1 MSNPWIYHHKYSNE
15 HSQNMNNRKRR
26 SPHRNSG
33 VLKLSATSDNIPPP
47 PKVRVEFFTNEK
59 SLKEKLQ
66 LYFIKNQRSSL
77 RIRIFNLLIKLLSC
91 VLYLVRVGFDSV
103 EICNDNESASANAS
117 SQCHRLIDP
126 SEFRHNPV
134 INWNHILFVNRDD
147 VLWAVQVSVACISLA
162 ETILVQ
168 YLSYKVGSCFSW
180 EETILVQYL
189 SYKVHVSVWQRL
201 LVQYLSYKGNIL
213 QQIISVEFILE
224 LINTVPF
231 FVTMVSPELRN
242 LFIPVFF
249 NCWLAKSALQ
259 NMFNDLHRVMM
270 KAHSALAQQL
280 MILCATILCLVF
292 TRRTKTTHI
301 VTQALA
307 PHWDNKVTDMCKEEK
322 FAVMIDESND
332 KGDNKKLNI
341 LVRVYNTTLQKIATH
356 FVGIPTCNIGNSDS
370 IFRCLDKV
378 FSEKGIPWSNCVG
391 YSSDNCNVMI
401 GKNNS
406 VLTRVQEKSQN
417 VFNVGC
423 VCHLANICA
432 QKAVKTLPLP
442 VDELLIDV
450 FFHFYHSSK
459 RKEEYNSFLD
469 FTDTEPMKLLKH
481 CGTRWLSLERCVR
494 RLLQQ
499 WPALKSYFQSH
510 AESEKPGRIMRCA
523 EFLANDEMWLY
534 YAFLDFILPVL
545 NDFNVMFQAGESMV
559 GFLHTEMVRLLRKL
573 MARFVSIKVITSQ
586 QDITK
591 IDFQSTE
598 NQHDN
603 ERIAIGWTAREFLS
617 DHEELSPVVV
627 NRFFSSV
634 RQFYCTT
641 VSTMIAKFPFKDKVL
656 QTIAYLNPDTRQN
669 VSPEDVASLS
679 DRFLS
684 LSPDQKSQLEDQASD
699 YILSPK
705 SDLPPYDK
713 ENTTMNQFWQS
724 MAQRKIP
731 SGQPQFDLLFQ
742 LSKVML
748 TIPHSNADTER
759 TFSMLKKIQ
768 TDSRDNLESKTIH
781 SLLSIKINN
790 YTDCYLYKPEPSL
803 VKAAKSACTSYH
815 VCGIQHLQRGGNQQF
830 NLVDSIWFVVVTFST
845 VGYGDIYPDIWI
857 SQMYMIIMIGAALI
871 VLPTQIENLGY
882 TWLERQKQGG
892 AYSSHRAQTEKH
904 VVVVATTLQSDTI
917 MDFLHEFYAHPALQS
932 YFVVLLSPCELDP
945 TMKMLLQVPIWSQRV
960 IYIQGS
966 AVKDTDLIRCRV
978 QDALACFILAA
989 RNYVDKG
996 AADQHTILRSWA
1008 IKDFAPDCPQYVQ
1021 IFRPENKFHVKFAE
1035 HVVCEDE
1042 FKYAL
1047 LANNCLCAA
1056 TSTLVT
1062 LLIHTSRGQEG
1073 QTSSEEWQ
1081 QLYGERSGN
1090 EIYSIKLEDSTKF
1103 FREYEGKSFTY
1114 ASFHAHRRFGVSLVG
1129 VQQDLPDATIQLNP
1143 GPRHI
1148 MKKSDI
1154 CFYMNIT
1161 KEENTQTF
1169 HVTHSVEDITAK
1181 GDTVSLPDATKQVS
1195 KVASVVANVGP
1206 SMDMKKNQS
1215 TSQSSPAD
1223 LARVP
1228 SRRLHLDLPKGLT
1241 SRNLQKRPSIAP
1253 VPAMLE
1259 ANDIRLQLCSSD
1271 VESDEEDDIVFADEE
1286 KETDR
1291 FPDYIRG
1298 FPPVTPYIGTSPT
1311 LCHLMEEKRE
1321 FCCLRLNKT
1330 CDHCNYSNANE
1341 YNWHNRTIILAADN
1355 ASNGIYNFI
1364 VPLRSHARPKSAINP
1379 IVLLLEKDPASTFL
1393 ETICHF
1399 PMVYWM
1405 KGSIEW

>member
-1 MSNPWIYHHKYSNE
+1 M
-15 HSQNMNNRKRR
+15 
-26 SPHRNSG
+26 G
-33 VLKLSATSDNIPPP
+33 
-47 PKVRVEFFTNEK
+47 
-59 SLKEKLQ
+59 
-66 LYFIKNQRSSL
+66 
-77 RIRIFNLLIKLLSC
+77 
-91 VLYLVRVGFDSV
+91 
-103 EICNDNESASANAS
+103 
-117 SQCHRLIDP
+117 
-126 SEFRHNPV
+126 
-134 INWNHILFVNRDD
+134 LF
-147 VLWAVQVSVACISLA
+147 CISCCWYPPQPIPRCWYPPQPKPRYWYPPQPKNPLLVSTAA
-162 ETILVQ
+162 ETMLQ
-168 YLSYKVGSCFSW
+168 
-180 EETILVQYL
+180 
-189 SYKVHVSVWQRL
+189 
-201 LVQYLSYKGNIL
+201 GNIL

-259 NMFNDLHRVMM
+259 N
-270 KAHSALAQQL
+270 
-280 MILCATILCLVF
+280 I
-292 TRRTKTTHI
+292 
-301 VTQALA
+301 
-307 PHWDNKVTDMCKEEK
+307 
-322 FAVMIDESND
+322 
-332 KGDNKKLNI
+332 
-341 LVRVYNTTLQKIATH
+341 
-356 FVGIPTCNIGNSDS
+356 
-370 IFRCLDKV
+370 
-378 FSEKGIPWSNCVG
+378 
-391 YSSDNCNVMI
+391 
-401 GKNNS
+401 
-406 VLTRVQEKSQN
+406 
-417 VFNVGC
+417 
-423 VCHLANICA
+423 
-432 QKAVKTLPLP
+432 
-442 VDELLIDV
+442 
-450 FFHFYHSSK
+450 
-459 RKEEYNSFLD
+459 
-469 FTDTEPMKLLKH
+469 
-481 CGTRWLSLERCVR
+481 
-494 RLLQQ
+494 
-499 WPALKSYFQSH
+499 
-510 AESEKPGRIMRCA
+510 
-523 EFLANDEMWLY
+523 
-534 YAFLDFILPVL
+534 
-545 NDFNVMFQAGESMV
+545 
-559 GFLHTEMVRLLRKL
+559 
-573 MARFVSIKVITSQ
+573 
-586 QDITK
+586 
-591 IDFQSTE
+591 
-598 NQHDN
+598 
-603 ERIAIGWTAREFLS
+603 
-617 DHEELSPVVV
+617 
-627 NRFFSSV
+627 
-634 RQFYCTT
+634 
-641 VSTMIAKFPFKDKVL
+641 
-656 QTIAYLNPDTRQN
+656 
-669 VSPEDVASLS
+669 
-679 DRFLS
+679 
-684 LSPDQKSQLEDQASD
+684 
-699 YILSPK
+699 
-705 SDLPPYDK
+705 
-713 ENTTMNQFWQS
+713 
-724 MAQRKIP
+724 
-731 SGQPQFDLLFQ
+731 
-742 LSKVML
+742 
-748 TIPHSNADTER
+748 
-759 TFSMLKKIQ
+759 
-768 TDSRDNLESKTIH
+768 
-781 SLLSIKINN
+781 
-790 YTDCYLYKPEPSL
+790 
-803 VKAAKSACTSYH
+803 

-1143 GPRHI
+1143 GPQ
-1148 MKKSDI
+1148 
-1154 CFYMNIT
+1154 
-1161 KEENTQTF
+1161 ENTQTF
-1169 HVTHSVEDITAK
+1169 HVNHSVEDISAK
-1181 GDTVSLPDATKQVS
+1181 ADTISLPGGTKQAS
-1195 KVASVVANVGP
+1195 KVASVVGP
-1206 SMDMKKNQS
+1206 SKDMKKNQS

-1271 VESDEEDDIVFADEE
+1271 VESDEEEDLVFADEE

-1291 FPDYIRG
+1291 FP
-1298 FPPVTPYIGTSPT
+1298 
-1311 LCHLMEEKRE
+1311 E
-1321 FCCLRLNKT
+1321 
-1330 CDHCNYSNANE
+1330 
-1341 YNWHNRTIILAADN
+1341 
-1355 ASNGIYNFI
+1355 
-1364 VPLRSHARPKSAINP
+1364 
-1379 IVLLLEKDPASTFL
+1379 
-1393 ETICHF
+1393 
-1399 PMVYWM
+1399 
-1405 KGSIEW
+1405 